1 MAASIHRTI
10 MTQTTT
16 DQTNMNQTNMNQA
29 NVNQANVNRTNM
41 PIYIS
46 GITMP
51 LDIVDWEINHN
62 LVFPDTFREDTIRLL
77 VERTLRSREIC
88 TGIDIELVYTA
99 NNTFSAYVWP
109 TTWYQSNTNT
119 NHLNQILDQGATY
132 IDNPTL
138 DNEQWV
144 LRESEFITRGDMER
158 HNNIIRNRRF
168 AQ

>member
-1 MAASIHRTI
+1 MAASIHRT
-10 MTQTTT
+10 
-16 DQTNMNQTNMNQA
+16 NMNTTATNTA
-29 NVNQANVNRTNM
+29 NTNNM

-51 LDIVDWEINHN
+51 LDIIDWEINHN
-62 LVFPDTFREDTIRLL
+62 IVFPHTMREDTIRLL

-88 TGIDIELVYTA
+88 NGNDIELVTTA

-109 TTWYQSNTNT
+109 TAWYQSNTNT
-119 NHLNQILDQGATY
+119 NHINQIVDQGATY
-132 IDNPTL
+132 IDNPSL

-168 AQ
+168 IQ

>member
-1 MAASIHRTI
+1 MAASIHRTN

-16 DQTNMNQTNMNQA
+16 DQANVNQA

-51 LDIVDWEINHN
+51 LDIVDWEFNHN
-62 LVFPDTFREDTIRLL
+62 LVFPDTMREDTIRLL

-119 NHLNQILDQGATY
+119 NHLNQIVYQGATY

>member
-1 MAASIHRTI
+1 MAASIHRTNT
-10 MTQTTT
+10 TQTTT
-16 DQTNMNQTNMNQA
+16 DQANMNQA
-29 NVNQANVNRTNM
+29 NMNQANVNRTNM

-51 LDIVDWEINHN
+51 LDIVDWEINNN
-62 LVFPDTFREDTIRLL
+62 LVFPVTMREDTIRLL

-119 NHLNQILDQGATY
+119 NHLNQIVYQGATY

-144 LRESEFITRGDMER
+144 MRESEFITRGDMER

-168 AQ
+168 VQ

>member
-1 MAASIHRTI
+1 MAASIHRTN
-10 MTQTTT
+10 MTQTNPA
-16 DQTNMNQTNMNQA
+16 QTNANNTNL
-29 NVNQANVNRTNM
+29 NRTNM

-51 LDIVDWEINHN
+51 LDIVDWEFNNN
-62 LVFPDTFREDTIRLL
+62 LVFPDTMREDTIRLL
-77 VERTLRSREIC
+77 IERTLRSREIC

>member
-1 MAASIHRTI
+1 MAASIHRTN
-10 MTQTTT
+10 MTQTNPA
-16 DQTNMNQTNMNQA
+16 QTNANNTNM
-29 NVNQANVNRTNM
+29 NRTNM

-51 LDIVDWEINHN
+51 NDIVDWEFNHN
-62 LVFPDTFREDTIRLL
+62 IVFPNTMREDTIRLL
-77 VERTLRSREIC
+77 IERTLRSREIC
-88 TGIDIELVYTA
+88 TGIDIELVHTA

-109 TTWYQSNTNT
+109 TTWYQNNTNT

-144 LRESEFITRGDMER
+144 MRESEFITRGDMER

-168 AQ
+168 VQ

>member
-16 DQTNMNQTNMNQA
+16 DQANMNPANM
-29 NVNQANVNRTNM
+29 NQANVNRTNM

-51 LDIVDWEINHN
+51 LDIVDWEFNHN
-62 LVFPDTFREDTIRLL
+62 LVFPDTIREDTIRLL
-77 VERTLRSREIC
+77 IERTLRSREIC

-119 NHLNQILDQGATY
+119 NHLNQIVYQGATY

-168 AQ
+168 VQ

>member
-1 MAASIHRTI
+1 MAASIHRTNT
-10 MTQTTT
+10 TQTTT
-16 DQTNMNQTNMNQA
+16 DQANMNPANMNPANMNQT
-29 NVNQANVNRTNM
+29 NVNRTNM

-51 LDIVDWEINHN
+51 LDIVDWEFNNNI
-62 LVFPDTFREDTIRLL
+62 VFPVTMREDTIRLL

-144 LRESEFITRGDMER
+144 MRESEFITRGDMER

-168 AQ
+168 VQ